1 MPQRWPFFSKRK
13 PPQPRFLDLFNQSLH
28 FHDIRQLFDTEL
40 LEPQYFTQKK
50 LRKKTHHSA
59 LRSRFFVNFAP
70 LKDIFPNLTLFV
82 YMTILRSLAK
92 IVSIFLFITVS
103 SSIGNQLNAQDGKAL
118 FSQNCASC
126 HAVNKKL
133 TGPALAGVEDRWS
146 DKKNLYAWIKNSA
159 AFLNTGDP
167 YATKLY
173 NEYNKTAM
181 NSFPGLADKDIDA
194 ILAYIKTVP
203 AAGATP
209 SGGQAT
215 AGAPA
220 EDSDSTLVF
229 GILTLILA
237 LLSLILLQVNSN
249 LKKLSDDKSGIP
261 ATEPVPFYRNKAYI
275 AFIAIIFFIGGGYMT
290 TVGAMN
296 LGRSKD
302 YQPEQPIYYSHKVHA
317 GVNQINCQYCHAGT
331 YQGKQATF
339 PSVNV
344 CMNCHAAIN
353 EYKGEPLVREN
364 GDIVDGTAEIK
375 KLYKYAG
382 FTEGQPWDATKAK
395 PIEWVRIHNLPD
407 HVYFNHAQHVN
418 AGQVACQQC
427 HGDIQNMGEVK
438 QFADLSMGWCVN
450 CHRETKVQFKD
461 NGFYSIYE
469 KFHAD
474 LKSGKIDSTKGIT
487 VEKIGGTECQK
498 CHY

>member
-1 MPQRWPFFSKRK
+1 M
-13 PPQPRFLDLFNQSLH
+13 
-28 FHDIRQLFDTEL
+28 I
-40 LEPQYFTQKK
+40 
-50 LRKKTHHSA
+50 
-59 LRSRFFVNFAP
+59 NFR
-70 LKDIFPNLTLFV
+70 N
-82 YMTILRSLAK
+82 LAK
-92 IVSIFLFITVS
+92 IITIFLFITFS
-103 SSIGNQLNAQDGKAL
+103 AAIGNQLNAQDGKAL
-118 FSQNCASC
+118 FSANCASC

-133 TGPALAGVEDRWS
+133 TGPALAGVEDRWPE
-146 DKKNLYAWIKNSA
+146 KKNLYAWIKNSA
-159 AFLNTGDP
+159 AFLKTGDA
-167 YATKLY
+167 YANNLY
-173 NEYNKTAM
+173 TEYNKVAM
-181 NSFPGLADKDIDA
+181 NNFPGLSDADIDA

-203 AAGATP
+203 APGAAPAGGAAGAT
-209 SGGQAT
+209 
-215 AGAPA
+215 APA
-220 EDSDSTLVF
+220 ESDNSLVF
-229 GILTLILA
+229 GILSLILA
-237 LLSLILLQVNSN
+237 VVAIILLQVNSN
-249 LKKLSDDKSGIP
+249 LKKLSDEKLGVTSAI
-261 ATEPVPFYRNKAYI
+261 PVPFYRNKRYI
-275 AFIAIIFFIGGGYMT
+275 AFTAILLFVLGGYFT

-317 GVNQINCQYCHAGT
+317 GVNQINCQYCHTGT
-331 YQGKQATF
+331 YQGKQATL

-344 CMNCHAAIN
+344 CMNCHTAIN

-382 FTEGQPWDATKAK
+382 FTEGQPWDATKAQ
-395 PIEWVRIHNLPD
+395 PIEWIRIHNLPD

-427 HGDIQNMGEVK
+427 HGEIQNMGEVK
-438 QFADLSMGWCVN
+438 QFSDLSMGWCVN

-469 KFHAD
+469 KFHED
-474 LKSGKIDSTKGIT
+474 IRTGKIDSAKGIT